1 MKKNIISLAGDLAS
15 GKGTVSKILMQK
27 LNYGVYRNGE
37 YFRSLAKKMNMTV
50 TEFNK
55 YVVEHPEIDQQI
67 EKSAAEYAKDHN
79 NFIIDARLGWYAV
92 PESFKVY
99 LTVDINEA
107 AKRAFYDKN
116 RKDTEN
122 LATIEEQKKDM
133 IERSRI
139 ENERYWEIYHVRKDN
154 MKNYDLVIIMCNTLS
169 TIMRNKSYIK
179 ILDYNLKYLKDNKDA
194 FPVGTKNT
202 IDFLKSEN
210 PT

>member
-154 MKNYDLVIIMCNTLS
+154 MKNYDLVIDTS
-169 TIMRNKSYIK
+169 K
-179 ILDYNLKYLKDNKDA
+179 ITPEEVADKIIEKYLNWKQK
-194 FPVGTKNT
+194 
-202 IDFLKSEN
+202 
-210 PT
+210 